1 MTLNSVKP
9 LDLIIDNM
17 NGYIEKS
24 NGNKYLTLVTTD
36 ESKDI
41 LKKYGEKLKILLAQR
56 IITQIVMMKN
66 IWKSDSIQMMIH
78 LENFNIVWCNIV
90 VISVFND
97 GKKYCPHVFVDDLL
111 YKLPG

>member
-17 NGYIEKS
+17 IGYIEKS

-41 LKKYGEKLKILLAQR
+41 LNKYGEKLKILLEKQ

-66 IWKSDSIQMMIH
+66 IWKSNSIQMMIH
-78 LENFNIVWCNIV
+78 LENFNIVWCNICG

-97 GKKYCPHVFVDDLL
+97 GKKYCPHVFIDDFL
-111 YKLPG
+111 